1 MSLFNFNMIFY
12 SSVYSYYSSAHFGG
26 GTGPIWLDE
35 PGCSGSEVTL
45 LQCSH
50 KGLGNHDCSHV
61 EGVGLACSGSKTGSL
76 IKLKIFSDLF

>member
-1 MSLFNFNMIFY
+1 MSLFNFIMIFY
-12 SSVYSYYSSAHFGG
+12 SSVYSYYTSAHFGG
-26 GTGPIWLDE
+26 GTGPIWLHE

-50 KGLGNHDCSHV
+50 SRLGNHDCSHDK
-61 EGVGLACSGSKTGSL
+61 GVGLACSGRKTGSL